1 ERTLLDLLA
10 TRRQDVVTNRRLVIL
25 GTHNPGQNWMETL
38 GQFWMAINMGGMLSA
53 LVLTLLVLPAVY
65 LLWKQGKVDE

>member
-1 ERTLLDLLA
+1 MKRELEELLFS
-10 TRRQDVVTNRRLVIL
+10 RYPKIL
-25 GTHNPGQNWMETL
+25 EGC
-38 GQFWMAINMGGMLSA
+38 MGGMLSA

>member
-1 ERTLLDLLA
+1 
-10 TRRQDVVTNRRLVIL
+10 
-25 GTHNPGQNWMETL
+25 METL